1 MASRRYGNSR
11 YRYRSR
17 SRDVGYEAAMQHI
30 EEARQLTTELGGTD
44 QDVKQYFFSLPTNE
58 RIEVLEAYGRE
69 FGRDKQSYAEKT
81 FNDWKSGRRKMSG
94 LVATRLFRLLP
105 PRMPLKKKYEL
116 VESLWRHLGPS
127 SRATFTVGSDVS
139 VEEVIRK
146 VTEHTISVVTDFEIP
161 ENFERRFEWLAAGDV
176 SVRQKLLNH
185 LQELERQAIIF
196 GAQQQVPAVMDH
208 LVSSSSRL
216 TQSAVQDLKFGNHN
230 IRLEF
235 SKDPLGIVEGSIRP
249 KRAVTDGDGSWLGW
263 IVGAAIIIGLL
274 FMLGG

>member
-1 MASRRYGNSR
+1 MARRRYGNR
-11 YRYRSR
+11 NYRYSSR
-17 SRDVGYEAAMQHI
+17 SRDAGYEAAMQHI
-30 EEARQLTTELGGTD
+30 EEARQLTIELGGTD
-44 QDVKQYFFSLPTNE
+44 QDVKQYFFSLPANE
-58 RIEVLEAYGRE
+58 RMKVLDAYGRE

-105 PRMPLKKKYEL
+105 PRMRLKKKYEL
-116 VESLWRHLGPS
+116 VESLWRHLGPIS
-127 SRATFTVGSDVS
+127 SATFTVGSDVAAD
-139 VEEVIRK
+139 EVIRK
-146 VTEHTISVVTDFEIP
+146 VTEHTISVVTEFEIP

-185 LQELERQAIIF
+185 FQELERQAIIF
-196 GAQQQVPAVMDH
+196 GAQQQVPAVMEH
-208 LVSSSSRL
+208 LASSSSRL
-216 TQSAVQDLKFGNHN
+216 TQSAVQDLKIGNHN

-235 SKDPLGIVEGSIRP
+235 SRDTLGIIEGSIRP
-249 KRAVTDGDGSWLGW
+249 KHAPADGDGSWLGW

>member
-1 MASRRYGNSR
+1 MYGNRS
-11 YRYRSR
+11 YHFRSR
-17 SRDVGYEAAMQHI
+17 SRDAGYEAAMQHI
-30 EEARQLTTELGGTD
+30 EEARRLTRELGGTD
-44 QDVKQYFFSLPTNE
+44 QDVKQYFFSLPASE
-58 RIEVLEAYGRE
+58 RMKVLDAYGRE

-105 PRMPLKKKYEL
+105 PRMSLKKKYEL

-127 SRATFTVGSDVS
+127 SSATFTVGSDVS
-139 VEEVIRK
+139 ADEVIRK
-146 VTEHTISVVTDFEIP
+146 VTAHTISVVTEFEIP

-185 LQELERQAIIF
+185 FQELERQAIIF

-208 LVSSSSRL
+208 LASSSSRL
-216 TQSAVQDLKFGNHN
+216 TQSAAQDLKIGNHN

-235 SKDPLGIVEGSIRP
+235 SKDPLGIIEGSIRP
-249 KRAVTDGDGSWLGW
+249 KRLAADGDGSLLGW
-263 IVGAAIIIGLL
+263 IVGAAIIIGLM